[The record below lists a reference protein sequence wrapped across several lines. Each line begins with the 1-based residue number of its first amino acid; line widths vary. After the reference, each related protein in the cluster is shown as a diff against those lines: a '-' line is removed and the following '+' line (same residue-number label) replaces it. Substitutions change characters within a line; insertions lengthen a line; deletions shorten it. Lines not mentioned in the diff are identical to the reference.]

1 MGINLLNLE
10 PHKVSRDLSGY
21 ITYIYGPKKIGKTTF
36 AAQMPGM
43 LLCAFEKGYN
53 ALAGVIAQDITNW
66 GEMRMVAAQLKK
78 PEVKK
83 KFKGVAI
90 DTIDI
95 AVDLATKYVCGR
107 ENVDTISQI
116 PWGGGWTMVKKE
128 LEECFRSITQAGY
141 AVIFISH
148 DKDKTFKK
156 EDGTEFNQIVPTIS
170 ATYNEIIS
178 GMVDI
183 YGYAHSIIVDG
194 QPKRVLTLRSF
205 DGSIDCGCRFK
216 YIEPEI
222 DFSYPALVKALNEA
236 IDKEAE
242 LSNGEFVTE
251 DRNVTET
258 KDLDFD
264 ALLKEFNTMTEELNE
279 KDKDKFK
286 EFYAPRITEIIERY
300 LGKGKKINNANRS
313 QAEQVSLI
321 VYDVKELIDS
331 NKAE

>member
-1 MGINLLNLE
+1 
-10 PHKVSRDLSGY
+10 
-21 ITYIYGPKKIGKTTF
+21 
-36 AAQMPGM
+36 
-43 LLCAFEKGYN
+43 
-53 ALAGVIAQDITNW
+53 
-66 GEMRMVAAQLKK
+66 
-78 PEVKK
+78 
-83 KFKGVAI
+83 
-90 DTIDI
+90 
-95 AVDLATKYVCGR
+95 
-107 ENVDTISQI
+107 
-116 PWGGGWTMVKKE
+116 
-128 LEECFRSITQAGY
+128 
-141 AVIFISH
+141 
-148 DKDKTFKK
+148 
-156 EDGTEFNQIVPTIS
+156 
-170 ATYNEIIS
+170 
-178 GMVDI
+178 MVDI